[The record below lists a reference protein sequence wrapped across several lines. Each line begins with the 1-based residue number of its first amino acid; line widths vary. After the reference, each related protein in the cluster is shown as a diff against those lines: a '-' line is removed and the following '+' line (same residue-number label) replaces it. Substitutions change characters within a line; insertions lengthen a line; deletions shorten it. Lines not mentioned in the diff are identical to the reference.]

1 MDLHLSGNM
10 AAFGCS
16 NGQIALVTINLID
29 QKLKL
34 IHVFITSNK
43 KEGEENEEEENKN
56 CSVECIKFF
65 PGNFPWLAG
74 GMANGK
80 LIIFNWEHLTGRYEF
95 FNEDE
100 AVIDC
105 FWNINSVNASSI
117 SLSSICV
124 DGTIRSWDAK
134 NGHLIGKIDGGGDQI
149 YSAIKLKNNVDDGI
163 ERILTGCEGGLIRIF
178 ELSF

>member
-16 NGQIALVTINLID
+16 NGQIALITINLID

-43 KEGEENEEEENKN
+43 KEEENEEEENNKNN

-95 FNEDE
+95 LNE
-100 AVIDC
+100 
-105 FWNINSVNASSI
+105 
-117 SLSSICV
+117 
-124 DGTIRSWDAK
+124 
-134 NGHLIGKIDGGGDQI
+134 GK
-149 YSAIKLKNNVDDGI
+149 
-163 ERILTGCEGGLIRIF
+163 EILYF
-178 ELSF
+178 FY

>member
-1 MDLHLSGNM
+1 
-10 AAFGCS
+10 CS

-34 IHVFITSNK
+34 IHVFTTSNK
-43 KEGEENEEEENKN
+43 KEGEENEEEENNKNNFN

-95 FNEDE
+95 FNEDK
-100 AVIDC
+100 VLGGQVTS
-105 FWNINSVNASSI
+105 FNIV
-117 SLSSICV
+117 
-124 DGTIRSWDAK
+124 RS
-134 NGHLIGKIDGGGDQI
+134 G
-149 YSAIKLKNNVDDGI
+149 YCS
-163 ERILTGCEGGLIRIF
+163 IRIEEGVSDSTKGVPDSTILNEVVVKLNLCLDLTVLRGVKIF
-178 ELSF
+178 V

>member
-1 MDLHLSGNM
+1 M

-34 IHVFITSNK
+34 IHVFINSNK
-43 KEGEENEEEENKN
+43 KDEENEEEENNKN

-65 PGNFPWLAG
+65 PENFPWLAC

-95 FNEDE
+95 FNE
-100 AVIDC
+100 
-105 FWNINSVNASSI
+105 
-117 SLSSICV
+117 
-124 DGTIRSWDAK
+124 
-134 NGHLIGKIDGGGDQI
+134 GK
-149 YSAIKLKNNVDDGI
+149 
-163 ERILTGCEGGLIRIF
+163 EILYF
-178 ELSF
+178 FFY

>member
-34 IHVFITSNK
+34 IHVFTTLNK
-43 KEGEENEEEENKN
+43 KEGEENEEEENNKNN

-95 FNEDE
+95 FNE
-100 AVIDC
+100 
-105 FWNINSVNASSI
+105 
-117 SLSSICV
+117 
-124 DGTIRSWDAK
+124 
-134 NGHLIGKIDGGGDQI
+134 GK
-149 YSAIKLKNNVDDGI
+149 
-163 ERILTGCEGGLIRIF
+163 EILYF
-178 ELSF
+178 F